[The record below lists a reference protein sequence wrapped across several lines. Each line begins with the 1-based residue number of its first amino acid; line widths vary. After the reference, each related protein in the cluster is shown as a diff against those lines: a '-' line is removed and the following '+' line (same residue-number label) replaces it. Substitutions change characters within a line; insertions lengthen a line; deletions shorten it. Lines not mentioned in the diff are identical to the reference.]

1 MTLIEAINR
10 IDNVKPNGY
19 TQTEKIEWLS
29 TLDGMIKRL
38 VIDTH
43 EGGEDIEFNGYNDDT
58 PMDTKLIVD
67 APYDDIYIL
76 WLESKIDYANSEYVK
91 YNNSITRYNDI
102 YETFSNEYN
111 RMHMPKGSA
120 IKYF

>member
-1 MTLIEAINR
+1 
-10 IDNVKPNGY
+10 
-19 TQTEKIEWLS
+19 
-29 TLDGMIKRL
+29 
-38 VIDTH
+38 
-43 EGGEDIEFNGYNDDT
+43 
-58 PMDTKLIVD
+58 MDTKLIVD